1 MTIPDE
7 TLMAF
12 TDGELDDSQRKI
24 VEAALRDD
32 PEIRRRV
39 AQHTALRDAVQQ
51 AYAAAVDEPVPD
63 RLLNAVRQPVAATGD
78 KVISLSAA
86 RTGKATAAQDVDAR
100 WRRRTMGSMAA
111 TLLLGLSL
119 GYVAWH
125 GSASLLKSTAGGGLL
140 ANGDL
145 AGALSNQLSADRP
158 ASRVATIGFSFRSKS
173 GVYCRTF
180 VISGRESNS
189 GLACKAGENW
199 EIQVLARSSSA
210 TDNESAYRTAASPDS
225 PTILSAVESL
235 IQGEPLDQAA
245 EIAARREGWD
255 QRASR

>member
-1 MTIPDE
+1 LTIPDE

-12 TDGELDDSQRKI
+12 SDGELDDSARKI

-39 AQHTALRDAVQQ
+39 AQHRALRDAVQQ
-51 AYAAAVDEPVPD
+51 AYAAAVDEPVPE
-63 RLLNAVRQPVAATGD
+63 RLLNAARKPVAAAAG

-86 RTGKATAAQDVDAR
+86 RAAKATATEDLHAR
-100 WRRRTMGSMAA
+100 WSRRTMGSMAA

-119 GYVAWH
+119 GYMAWH
-125 GSASLLKSTAGGGLL
+125 GSASLLKSTAGGGLS

-145 AGALSNQLSADRP
+145 ASALSNQLAADRP

-173 GVYCRTF
+173 GEYCRTF
-180 VISGRESNS
+180 VISGHDSNS

-199 EIQVLARSSSA
+199 EIQVLARSSSGTA
-210 TDNESAYRTAASPDS
+210 NETAYRTAASPDS
-225 PTILSAVESL
+225 PAILSAVEGL

-255 QRASR
+255 QRAPR